1 MARKSKYETHVE
13 PFLASI
19 PELCLSMNEKE
30 LAEHLGISEASLNT
44 YKNEHPELRE
54 ALMKGKRSLEHE
66 LKATLRRRALG
77 YEYVEVKKTIRKDGG
92 KDVVVIEETKKYSHP
107 DVAAIHLL
115 LKNIDPEWHNDD
127 NATLE
132 IKRAQLEIQKAKAEQ
147 EEWG

>member
-1 MARKSKYETHVE
+1 MGRKSKYETHVE
-13 PFLASI
+13 PYLASI
-19 PELCLSMNEKE
+19 PEWCMDMNEQE
-30 LAEHLGISEASLNT
+30 LSEKLGISEASLNN
-44 YKNEHPELRE
+44 YKQEHPELRE
-54 ALMKGKRSLEHE
+54 ALIQGRKKLEHE

-115 LKNIDPEWHNDD
+115 LKNIDENWHNDD

-132 IKRAQLEIQKAKAEQ
+132 IKKAELEIKKTKAEQ
-147 EEWG
+147 EAWS